1 MNMKKLFALVL
12 SLVFICSSFL
22 VVSAEAP
29 AAGSVTVKVAVTEEG
44 LAFEAIVASD
54 VASVTFTQN
63 AEAVEVTEYAT
74 VGKNNV
80 FAYNTADAAD
90 VTVTVGEAT
99 LDVQTA
105 RFDGEVGTKY
115 AVYTALTAGNVNAD
129 AATDIK
135 DVVRIK
141 KIVAKAADE
150 IAAADIDGVDGVTVT
165 DLVLLAK
172 YIVTAKKG
180 IAINTVT
187 FKNDNGSVLSTVE
200 VPTGFKVVPTY
211 VPTKNA
217 AGYDFD
223 GWDTSL
229 AGITEDTVITAVYNS
244 NISGTVPDDWEY
256 DEVQP

>member
-22 VVSAEAP
+22 VVGAEAP
-29 AAGSVTVKVAVTEEG
+29 AAGSLTVKVAVTQEG
-44 LAFEAIVASD
+44 LAFETIVASD

-63 AEAVEVTEYAT
+63 AEAVVVTEYTT
-74 VGKNNV
+74 VGNKNV
-80 FAYNTADAAD
+80 FAYTTADPAD

-115 AVYTALTAGNVNAD
+115 AVYTALTEGNVNAD

-141 KIVAKAADE
+141 KIVAKAADVV
-150 IAAADIDGVDGVTVT
+150 AAADIDGDGEVLVD
-165 DLVLLAK
+165 DLILLAK

-200 VPTGFKVVPTY
+200 VPTGFKVVPSY

-217 AGYDFD
+217 AGYDFV

-229 AGITEDTVITAVYNS
+229 ANITADTVITAVYSS
-244 NISGTVPDDWEY
+244 NISGTIPDDWEY
-256 DEVQP
+256 DQVQP